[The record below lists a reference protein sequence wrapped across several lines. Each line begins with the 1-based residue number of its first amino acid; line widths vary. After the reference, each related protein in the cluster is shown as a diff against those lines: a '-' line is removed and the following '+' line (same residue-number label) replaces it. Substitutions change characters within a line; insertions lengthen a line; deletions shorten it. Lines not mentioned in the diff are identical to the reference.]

1 MNDTARDISQ
11 VKVVYSDGGL
21 SGFAHLAHLAATFVT
36 AGLWLPVWVITY
48 WRAPA
53 RRVQIIAGAGT
64 PPGVVEAARA
74 EAEELSPGE
83 RLYVR
88 RYRLKVLTVA
98 LSPIIL
104 AVLAIGGLA
113 VLT

>member
-1 MNDTARDISQ
+1 MSARDISQ

-53 RRVQIIAGAGT
+53 RRVQIVAEGGT
-64 PPGVVEAARA
+64 THEAIEAARA
-74 EAEELSPGE
+74 KAEQLTPGE
-83 RLYVR
+83 RRYVR
-88 RYRLKVLTVA
+88 RHRLKLLVVS
-98 LSPIIL
+98 LSPLML
-104 AVLAIGGLA
+104 AALVLLAIWLS
-113 VLT
+113 VQ